1 MELNRE
7 QIIKALEH
15 CINRKDCSDCVIKS
29 KERGSGCL
37 GRPRAFFKNALSLI
51 KELIEERDAAIVASK
66 MSGVPF
72 PDGLEIVHTF
82 CQKEIKKAKADT
94 VRNMQERLEAEAIT
108 IKDHTGKLG
117 IVVVGTIDQIAKEML
132 EGKNVSG

>member
-29 KERGSGCL
+29 KEFRSGCI

-51 KELIEERDAAIVASK
+51 KELTDE
-66 MSGVPF
+66 
-72 PDGLEIVHTF
+72 
-82 CQKEIKKAKADT
+82 
-94 VRNMQERLEAEAIT
+94 NERLKTRNVDLEQ
-108 IKDHTGKLG
+108 KLMILNAG
-117 IVVVGTIDQIAKEML
+117 DVPVVRLL
-132 EGKNVSG
+132 EK